1 MKRSESI
8 SLLRSPISIDTDKIS
23 LELEQF
29 QNSCLRPILK
39 FQNDILVSY
48 FKSSINLI
56 SISEST
62 SELENLVKNRLQ
74 KDLITRNTLLGM
86 IIGLLHDEEMT
97 FYMSHKNELN
107 KRLVVMLTQRI
118 TDNLIHTNNL

>member
-29 QNSCLRPILK
+29 QNLCLRPILK

-48 FKSSINLI
+48 FKSNINLI
-56 SISEST
+56 SIPEST
-62 SELENLVKNRLQ
+62 SELENLVKNRLH

-86 IIGLLHDEEMT
+86 IIGLLHDEELT
-97 FYMSHKNELN
+97 FYMSYKNELN

-118 TDNLIHTNNL
+118 TDNLTHK

>member
-8 SLLRSPISIDTDKIS
+8 SLFRSPISIDTDKIS

-48 FKSSINLI
+48 FKSNINLI
-56 SISEST
+56 SIPEST
-62 SELENLVKNRLQ
+62 SELEKLVKNRLQ

-86 IIGLLHDEEMT
+86 TIGLLHDEELT

-118 TDNLIHTNNL
+118 TDNLIHK

>member
-8 SLLRSPISIDTDKIS
+8 SLFRSPISIDTDKIS

-29 QNSCLRPILK
+29 QNLCLRPILK

-48 FKSSINLI
+48 FKSNINLI
-56 SISEST
+56 SIPEST

-74 KDLITRNTLLGM
+74 KDIITRNTLLGM
-86 IIGLLHDEEMT
+86 IIGLLHDEELT
-97 FYMSHKNELN
+97 FYMAHKNELN
-107 KRLVVMLTQRI
+107 KRLIAMLTQRI
-118 TDNLIHTNNL
+118 TDNLIQK

>member
-8 SLLRSPISIDTDKIS
+8 SLFRSPISIDTDKIS

-29 QNSCLRPILK
+29 QNLCLRPILK

-48 FKSSINLI
+48 FKSNINLI
-56 SISEST
+56 SIPEST
-62 SELENLVKNRLQ
+62 IELENLVKNRLQ
-74 KDLITRNTLLGM
+74 KDIITRNTLLGM
-86 IIGLLHDEEMT
+86 IIGLLHDEELT
-97 FYMSHKNELN
+97 FYMSYKNELN

-118 TDNLIHTNNL
+118 TDNLIHK

>member
-29 QNSCLRPILK
+29 QNLCLRPILK

-48 FKSSINLI
+48 FKLNINQI
-56 SISEST
+56 SIPEST
-62 SELENLVKNRLQ
+62 SEFENLVKNRLQ
-74 KDLITRNTLLGM
+74 KDPITRNTLLGM
-86 IIGLLHDEEMT
+86 IIGLLHDEELTYYMT
-97 FYMSHKNELN
+97 HKNELN
-107 KRLVVMLTQRI
+107 KRLVLMLTQRI
-118 TDNLIHTNNL
+118 TDNLIHK

>member
-29 QNSCLRPILK
+29 QNLCLRPILK

-48 FKSSINLI
+48 FKSNINLF
-56 SISEST
+56 SIPEST

-97 FYMSHKNELN
+97 FYMSHKNALN

-118 TDNLIHTNNL
+118 TDNLIHK

>member
-8 SLLRSPISIDTDKIS
+8 SLFRSHISIDTDKIS

-29 QNSCLRPILK
+29 QNLCLRPILK

-48 FKSSINLI
+48 FKSNINLI
-56 SISEST
+56 SIPEST
-62 SELENLVKNRLQ
+62 IELENLVKNRLQ
-74 KDLITRNTLLGM
+74 KDIITRNTLLGM
-86 IIGLLHDEEMT
+86 IIGLLHDEELT
-97 FYMSHKNELN
+97 FYMSYKNELN

-118 TDNLIHTNNL
+118 TDNLIHK

>member
-1 MKRSESI
+1 MKRPESI
-8 SLLRSPISIDTDKIS
+8 SLFRSPISIDTDKIS

-29 QNSCLRPILK
+29 QNLCLRPILK

-48 FKSSINLI
+48 FKSNINLI
-56 SISEST
+56 SIPEST

-74 KDLITRNTLLGM
+74 KDIITRNTLLGM
-86 IIGLLHDEEMT
+86 IIGLLHDEELT
-97 FYMSHKNELN
+97 FYMSYKNELN

-118 TDNLIHTNNL
+118 TDNLIHK

>member
-8 SLLRSPISIDTDKIS
+8 SLFRSPISIDTDKIS

-29 QNSCLRPILK
+29 QNLCLRPILK

-48 FKSSINLI
+48 FKSNINLI

-86 IIGLLHDEEMT
+86 IIGLLHDEELT

-118 TDNLIHTNNL
+118 TDNLIHK

>member
-8 SLLRSPISIDTDKIS
+8 SLFRSHISIDTDKIS

-29 QNSCLRPILK
+29 QNLCLRPILK

-48 FKSSINLI
+48 FKSNINLI
-56 SISEST
+56 SIPEST
-62 SELENLVKNRLQ
+62 IELENLVKNRLQ

-86 IIGLLHDEEMT
+86 IIGLLHDEELT
-97 FYMSHKNELN
+97 FYMSYKNELN

-118 TDNLIHTNNL
+118 TDNLIHK

>member
-48 FKSSINLI
+48 FKSNINLI
-56 SISEST
+56 SIPEST

-74 KDLITRNTLLGM
+74 KDLLTRNTLLGM
-86 IIGLLHDEEMT
+86 IIGLLHNEELT

-118 TDNLIHTNNL
+118 TDNLIHK

>member
-8 SLLRSPISIDTDKIS
+8 SLFRSHISIDTDKIS

-29 QNSCLRPILK
+29 QNLCLRPILK

-48 FKSSINLI
+48 FKSNINLI
-56 SISEST
+56 SIPEST

-74 KDLITRNTLLGM
+74 KDIITRNTLLGM
-86 IIGLLHDEEMT
+86 IIGLLHDEELT
-97 FYMSHKNELN
+97 FYMSYKNELN

-118 TDNLIHTNNL
+118 TDNLIHK

>member
-29 QNSCLRPILK
+29 QNLCLRPILK

-48 FKSSINLI
+48 FKSNINLF
-56 SISEST
+56 SIPEST

-86 IIGLLHDEEMT
+86 IIGLLHDEELT

-118 TDNLIHTNNL
+118 TDNLIHK

>member
-8 SLLRSPISIDTDKIS
+8 SLFRSPISIDTDKIS

-29 QNSCLRPILK
+29 QNLCLRPILK

-48 FKSSINLI
+48 FKSNINLI
-56 SISEST
+56 SIPEST

-86 IIGLLHDEEMT
+86 IIGLLHNEELT
-97 FYMSHKNELN
+97 IYMSHKNELN

-118 TDNLIHTNNL
+118 TDNLIHK

>member
-8 SLLRSPISIDTDKIS
+8 SQFRSPISIDTDKIS

-29 QNSCLRPILK
+29 QNLCLRPILK

-48 FKSSINLI
+48 FKSNINLI
-56 SISEST
+56 SIPEST

-86 IIGLLHDEEMT
+86 IIGLLHDEELT

-118 TDNLIHTNNL
+118 TDNLIHK

>member
-48 FKSSINLI
+48 FKSNINLI
-56 SISEST
+56 SIPEST
-62 SELENLVKNRLQ
+62 SELENLVKNRVQ

-86 IIGLLHDEEMT
+86 TIGLLHDEELT

-118 TDNLIHTNNL
+118 TDNLIHK

>member
-8 SLLRSPISIDTDKIS
+8 SLFRSPISIDTDKIS

-29 QNSCLRPILK
+29 QNLCLRPILK

-48 FKSSINLI
+48 FKSNINLI
-56 SISEST
+56 SIPEST

-86 IIGLLHDEEMT
+86 IIGLLHDEELT
-97 FYMSHKNELN
+97 FYMSYKNELN

-118 TDNLIHTNNL
+118 TDNLIHK

>member
-8 SLLRSPISIDTDKIS
+8 SLFRSPISIDTDKIS

-29 QNSCLRPILK
+29 QNLCLRPILK

-48 FKSSINLI
+48 FKSNINLI
-56 SISEST
+56 SIPEST
-62 SELENLVKNRLQ
+62 IELENLVKNRLQ
-74 KDLITRNTLLGM
+74 KDIITRNTLLGM
-86 IIGLLHDEEMT
+86 IIGLLHDEELT

-118 TDNLIHTNNL
+118 TDNLIHK

>member
-8 SLLRSPISIDTDKIS
+8 SQFRSPISIDTDKIS

-48 FKSSINLI
+48 FKSNINLI
-56 SISEST
+56 SIPEST

-74 KDLITRNTLLGM
+74 KDLLTRNTLLGM
-86 IIGLLHDEEMT
+86 IIGLLHDEELT

-118 TDNLIHTNNL
+118 TDNLIHK

>member
-1 MKRSESI
+1 MQRSESI
-8 SLLRSPISIDTDKIS
+8 SQFRSPISIDTDKIS

-48 FKSSINLI
+48 FKSNINLI
-56 SISEST
+56 SIPEST

>member
-8 SLLRSPISIDTDKIS
+8 SQFRSPISIDTDKIS

-48 FKSSINLI
+48 FKSNINLI
-56 SISEST
+56 SIPEST

-86 IIGLLHDEEMT
+86 IIGLLHDEELT

-118 TDNLIHTNNL
+118 TDNIIHK

>member
-29 QNSCLRPILK
+29 QNLCLRPILK

-48 FKSSINLI
+48 FKSNINLI
-56 SISEST
+56 SIPEST
-62 SELENLVKNRLQ
+62 SELKNLVKNRLQ

-86 IIGLLHDEEMT
+86 IIGLLHDEELT
-97 FYMSHKNELN
+97 FYMSYKNELN

-118 TDNLIHTNNL
+118 TDNLTHK

>member
-8 SLLRSPISIDTDKIS
+8 SLFRSPISIDTDKIS

-29 QNSCLRPILK
+29 QNLCLRPILK

-48 FKSSINLI
+48 FKSNINLI
-56 SISEST
+56 SIPEST

-74 KDLITRNTLLGM
+74 KDIITRNTLLGM

-118 TDNLIHTNNL
+118 TDNLIHK

>member
-8 SLLRSPISIDTDKIS
+8 SQFRSPISIDTDKIS

-48 FKSSINLI
+48 FKSNINLI
-56 SISEST
+56 SIPEST
-62 SELENLVKNRLQ
+62 SELKNLVKNRLQ

-86 IIGLLHDEEMT
+86 IIGLLHDEELT
-97 FYMSHKNELN
+97 FYMSYKNELN

-118 TDNLIHTNNL
+118 TDNIIHK

>member
-29 QNSCLRPILK
+29 QNLCLRPILK

-48 FKSSINLI
+48 FKSNINLI
-56 SISEST
+56 SIQEST

-74 KDLITRNTLLGM
+74 KDLITRNTLLGI
-86 IIGLLHDEEMT
+86 IIGLLHDEELT

-118 TDNLIHTNNL
+118 TDNLIHM

>member
-8 SLLRSPISIDTDKIS
+8 SLFRSPISIDTDKIS

-29 QNSCLRPILK
+29 QNLCLRPILK

-48 FKSSINLI
+48 FKSNINLI
-56 SISEST
+56 SIPEST

-118 TDNLIHTNNL
+118 TDNLIHTSNL

>member
-29 QNSCLRPILK
+29 QNLCLRPILK

-48 FKSSINLI
+48 FKSNINLI
-56 SISEST
+56 SIPEST

-118 TDNLIHTNNL
+118 TDNLIHK

>member
-8 SLLRSPISIDTDKIS
+8 SQFRSPISIDTDKIS

-48 FKSSINLI
+48 FKSNINLI
-56 SISEST
+56 SIPEST
-62 SELENLVKNRLQ
+62 SELEKLVKNRLQ

-86 IIGLLHDEEMT
+86 TIGLLHDEELT

-118 TDNLIHTNNL
+118 TDNLIHK

>member
-29 QNSCLRPILK
+29 QNLCLRPILK

-48 FKSSINLI
+48 FKSNINLI
-56 SISEST
+56 SIPEST
-62 SELENLVKNRLQ
+62 SELKNLVKNRLQ

-86 IIGLLHDEEMT
+86 IIGLLHDEELT
-97 FYMSHKNELN
+97 FYMSYKNELN

-118 TDNLIHTNNL
+118 TDNLIHK

>member
-8 SLLRSPISIDTDKIS
+8 SLFRSPISIDTDKIS

-29 QNSCLRPILK
+29 QNLCLRPILK

-48 FKSSINLI
+48 FKSNINLI
-56 SISEST
+56 SIPEST

-74 KDLITRNTLLGM
+74 KDIITRNTLLGM
-86 IIGLLHDEEMT
+86 IIGLLHDEELT
-97 FYMSHKNELN
+97 FYMSYKNELN

-118 TDNLIHTNNL
+118 TDNLIHK

>member
-8 SLLRSPISIDTDKIS
+8 SLFRSPISIDTDKIS

-29 QNSCLRPILK
+29 QNLCLRPILK

-48 FKSSINLI
+48 FKSNINLI
-56 SISEST
+56 SIPEST

-118 TDNLIHTNNL
+118 TDNLIHK

>member
-8 SLLRSPISIDTDKIS
+8 SLFRSPISIDTDKIS

-29 QNSCLRPILK
+29 QNLCLRPILK

-48 FKSSINLI
+48 FKSNINLI
-56 SISEST
+56 SIPEST

-74 KDLITRNTLLGM
+74 KDIITRNTLLGM
-86 IIGLLHDEEMT
+86 IIGLLHDEELT

-118 TDNLIHTNNL
+118 TDNLIHK

>member
-8 SLLRSPISIDTDKIS
+8 SLFRSPISIDTDKIS

-29 QNSCLRPILK
+29 QNLCLRPILK

-48 FKSSINLI
+48 FKSNINLI

-86 IIGLLHDEEMT
+86 IIGLLHDEELT

-118 TDNLIHTNNL
+118 TDKLIHK

>member
-29 QNSCLRPILK
+29 QNLCLRPILK

-48 FKSSINLI
+48 FKSNINLI
-56 SISEST
+56 SIPEST

-74 KDLITRNTLLGM
+74 KDIITRNTLLGM
-86 IIGLLHDEEMT
+86 IIGLLHDEELT

-118 TDNLIHTNNL
+118 TDNLIHTSNL

>member
-8 SLLRSPISIDTDKIS
+8 SQFRSPISIDTDKIS

-48 FKSSINLI
+48 FKSNINLI
-56 SISEST
+56 SIPEST

-86 IIGLLHDEEMT
+86 TIGLLHDEELT

-118 TDNLIHTNNL
+118 TDNLIHK

>member
-1 MKRSESI
+1 MYFWLEGPFEVDFWRDFPIRLSILESK
-8 SLLRSPISIDTDKIS
+8 LDL
-23 LELEQF
+23 
-29 QNSCLRPILK
+29 CLRPILK

-48 FKSSINLI
+48 FKSNINLI
-56 SISEST
+56 SIPEAT
-62 SELENLVKNRLQ
+62 SELENLVKNRVQ

-86 IIGLLHDEEMT
+86 IIGLLHDEELT

-118 TDNLIHTNNL
+118 TDNLIHK

>member
-8 SLLRSPISIDTDKIS
+8 SLFRSPISIDTDKIS

-29 QNSCLRPILK
+29 QNLCLRPILK

-48 FKSSINLI
+48 FKSNINLI
-56 SISEST
+56 SIPEST

-86 IIGLLHDEEMT
+86 IIGLLHDEELT

-118 TDNLIHTNNL
+118 TDNLIHK

>member
-29 QNSCLRPILK
+29 QNLCLRPILK

-48 FKSSINLI
+48 FKLNINLI
-56 SISEST
+56 SIPEST

-86 IIGLLHDEEMT
+86 TIGLLHDEELT

-118 TDNLIHTNNL
+118 TDNLIHK